1 MNSLKTA
8 LLLGLLSG
16 IILFMGRTLGGNH
29 GLAIALGIAVV
40 VNFVSYW
47 WSDKIVLMMH
57 GAKEIAQE
65 EDPDLHRLV
74 GQLALSANIPKPRL
88 YYVDSPA
95 PNAFATG
102 RSPAHAAVAVTD
114 GLLHVMNEHEL
125 RGVLAH
131 ELSHIKNRDI
141 LISSVAATLA
151 ATISYVAGMA
161 RWALI
166 LGGGRGDRDDDG
178 GGAGALVMLILAPFL
193 ALIIQLWISRTRE
206 FAADASGARI
216 AGTSHGLAN
225 ALLKLD
231 AFAKK
236 VPVDANPAMAHMYIM
251 SPFSGRSLLRIF
263 STHPPVQERV
273 DRLRRMA

>member
-16 IILFMGRTLGGNH
+16 IILFMGKALGGTR
-29 GLAIALGIAVV
+29 GLEIALCIAVTM
-40 VNFVSYW
+40 NFVSYW
-47 WSDKIVLMMH
+47 WSDRIVLFMH

-65 EDPDLHRLV
+65 ENPGLHQLV
-74 GQLALSANIPKPRL
+74 GQLALSANIPKPRI

-102 RSPAHAAVAVTD
+102 RNPAHGAVAVTG
-114 GLLHVMNEHEL
+114 GLLKLMSDHEL

-131 ELSHIKNRDI
+131 ELAHIRNRDI

-178 GGAGALVMLILAPFL
+178 GAGALVMLIIAPIL
-193 ALIIQLWISRTRE
+193 ALLIQLWISRTRE
-206 FAADASGARI
+206 YAADASGARI
-216 AGTSHGLAN
+216 AGTPYGLAN

-231 AFAKK
+231 SFSKR
-236 VPVDANPAMAHMYIM
+236 VPMNANPATAHLYIV
-251 SPFSGRSLLRIF
+251 SPLAGGSIMRVF
-263 STHPPVQERV
+263 STHPPIGERV
-273 DRLRRMA
+273 ERLRRMA